1 MQWARCGSHIRLVA
15 SAIEGLAVGAVHGPA
30 HVDSLRQ
37 NASAPTS
44 SRIHSVFQI
53 GLVQLE
59 MCALL
64 VRTVH
69 SSPETASNGIH
80 CEDW

>member
-1 MQWARCGSHIRLVA
+1 R
-15 SAIEGLAVGAVHGPA
+15 
-30 HVDSLRQ
+30 
-37 NASAPTS
+37 
-44 SRIHSVFQI
+44 SVLQI

-69 SSPETASNGIH
+69 SSPETASNGIV